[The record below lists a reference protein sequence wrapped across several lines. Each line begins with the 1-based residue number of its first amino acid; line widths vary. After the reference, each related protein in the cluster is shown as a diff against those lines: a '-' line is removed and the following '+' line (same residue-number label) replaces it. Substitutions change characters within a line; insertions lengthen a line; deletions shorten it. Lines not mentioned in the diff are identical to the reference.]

1 MSVVGAAGS
10 VEETA
15 VPIHVRVDQFQRTLR
30 ELPTDQTPGLPEELA
45 VMEQRARAIW
55 DEPST

>member
-1 MSVVGAAGS
+1 VLQTAAPTP
-10 VEETA
+10 VL
-15 VPIHVRVDQFQRTLR
+15 VDRYLRTLR

-45 VMEQRARAIW
+45 EMEAKARAIW